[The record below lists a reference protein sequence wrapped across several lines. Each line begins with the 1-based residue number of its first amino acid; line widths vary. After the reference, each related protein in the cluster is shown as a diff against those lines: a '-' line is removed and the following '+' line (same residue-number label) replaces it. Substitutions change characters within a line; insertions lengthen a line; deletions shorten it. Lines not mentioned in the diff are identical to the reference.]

1 MVNVIKNMNK
11 KEKIEYTCSKCKK
24 KCGQVNMFGKKWLCF
39 ECWLKRH
46 DKPEETDTENN
57 SDILPG

>member
-1 MVNVIKNMNK
+1 MDK

-39 ECWLKRH
+39 ECWVKRH
-46 DKPEETDTENN
+46 DKPEEIDTENN
-57 SDILPG
+57 TDILPG